1 MTAGQKIHAFYSESH
16 TAAKGIYPPHLHPF
30 YELIYVKS
38 GKICVTVNERRV
50 VVPAGGLVL
59 FDRMILHDIYPE
71 ELPYGRLCIQID
83 PEFLH
88 QICFDSRLTS
98 LWYAQN
104 AIETGYLSL
113 SGHPSVVACLE
124 RIWTEYQQRD
134 SLKEAAA
141 AYALG
146 LMLVTLR
153 REIPAAFPPVPNGT
167 DAAMLKA
174 KRYIEHH
181 CHEDLA
187 VETMASSFY
196 LSSGYFIQAFRQA
209 TGVTPKRYQMLCR
222 LSSARSL
229 LMSTDLA
236 VSEIARQTGFHDTN
250 GFIRYFKK
258 EMRLTPGQYRRKG
271 SSGELEK

>member
-141 AYALG
+141 A
-146 LMLVTLR
+146 
-153 REIPAAFPPVPNGT
+153 
-167 DAAMLKA
+167 
-174 KRYIEHH
+174 
-181 CHEDLA
+181 
-187 VETMASSFY
+187 
-196 LSSGYFIQAFRQA
+196 
-209 TGVTPKRYQMLCR
+209 
-222 LSSARSL
+222 
-229 LMSTDLA
+229 
-236 VSEIARQTGFHDTN
+236 
-250 GFIRYFKK
+250 
-258 EMRLTPGQYRRKG
+258 
-271 SSGELEK
+271 